1 MQMYA
6 RAGSS
11 NVLGKLLSRERGSV
25 FRVAMRRLS
34 PPLRFVIRPAD
45 KILPLLT
52 LLPLERRSS
61 RKKFGEGSRS
71 MDPRKRGS
79 RLFSVSAFGKD
90 ARKKREKDRER
101 VDFDGNNVER
111 ILKFHG

>member
-1 MQMYA
+1 
-6 RAGSS
+6 
-11 NVLGKLLSRERGSV
+11 
-25 FRVAMRRLS
+25 
-34 PPLRFVIRPAD
+34 
-45 KILPLLT
+45 
-52 LLPLERRSS
+52 
-61 RKKFGEGSRS
+61 

-90 ARKKREKDRER
+90 PRKKREKDRER

>member
-1 MQMYA
+1 
-6 RAGSS
+6 
-11 NVLGKLLSRERGSV
+11 
-25 FRVAMRRLS
+25 
-34 PPLRFVIRPAD
+34 
-45 KILPLLT
+45 
-52 LLPLERRSS
+52 
-61 RKKFGEGSRS
+61 